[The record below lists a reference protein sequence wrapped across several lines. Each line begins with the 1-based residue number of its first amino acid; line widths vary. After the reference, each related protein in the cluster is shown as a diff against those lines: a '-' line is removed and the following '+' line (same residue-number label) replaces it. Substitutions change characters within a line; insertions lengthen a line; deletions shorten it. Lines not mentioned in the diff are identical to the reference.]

1 MKLREI
7 LSVFPLVSR
16 NAAAHCL
23 AVDADGRCYSWGR
36 NECGQLGHGHQTD
49 LNQPTIIEALAGQ
62 PRHFLEIPRLPAS
75 LLPCLSGSLPLC
87 PLSSAPYPVP
97 ASSKRIV
104 AVASGRNHSLAVADD
119 GSCALFLSSLRLL
132 DLNPLPPLLLPPSL
146 PPSLYFPLLP
156 PFCRSSLFL
165 LNPLPNPV
173 RTEHEKKPVLSA
185 VKRVR
190 AVACGGEFSCW
201 ITHPDPSTT
210 TTTTPPSND
219 ATTTK
224 AAAAAAAAGG
234 GAGGAAQP
242 SEPPSPPNLFTAG
255 LPQYGQLGH
264 GTDNEYNAKDSA
276 VKLVYAPQ
284 PTPRAVAALAG
295 REMCKV
301 ACGINHSVDA
311 KGFVFTWGF
320 GGFGRLGHKEQKD
333 EWRPRLV
340 DVFQRQNTLPPTA
353 VVAAGGAFSAC
364 TAGGGQMY
372 AWGKVKQTGDCWMYP
387 KPLLDLS
394 GWHIRSMAC
403 GATTSCVAAD
413 SSTIS
418 WGLAQ
423 HGELGYGPNG
433 AKSSANPKK
442 IDSLEGIHSVQVA
455 GGVGFFLHLVSRT
468 GAPGDSAEQR
478 SKAEKLLA
486 ALPLFTPEPDTT
498 SQKPAGKGKAAGT
511 GRRRKKEEKEEAVV
525 EEEGGDEEG
534 GEEDEDEEVE
544 EVDSEEEEDEEES
557 ASKKRKGRG
566 GKGGSAGAKKGR
578 GAAAAAAGR
587 GRGGGK
593 GKAAGAAGGK
603 GKAARGRG
611 RGKRK

>member
-1 MKLREI
+1 MGFHLAISSPESCVPPR
-7 LSVFPLVSR
+7 LSSINSTFRAKKQLSIPQMAANKENAGDATDPEPMTGEVLFCGSTDWQTIGRSENKTKNKGKAAEDIRFPLLTEPHRLAPLKDVRIVSVATGC
-16 NAAAHCL
+16 AAAHCL

-49 LNQPTIIEALAGQ
+49 LNQPTIIEALAG
-62 PRHFLEIPRLPAS
+62 HFLEIPRLPAS

-119 GSCALFLSSLRLL
+119 GSAWAWGSNKHGQLGTGSLKTGLPAFLSFLSSLSSLSFLSTPASPSAPTPHLFISPTSFTCSCALFLSSLLKS
-132 DLNPLPPLLLPPSL
+132 LPPLLLPPSL

-433 AKSSANPKK
+433 AK
-442 IDSLEGIHSVQVA
+442 
-455 GGVGFFLHLVSRT
+455 
-468 GAPGDSAEQR
+468 
-478 SKAEKLLA
+478 
-486 ALPLFTPEPDTT
+486 
-498 SQKPAGKGKAAGT
+498 
-511 GRRRKKEEKEEAVV
+511 
-525 EEEGGDEEG
+525 
-534 GEEDEDEEVE
+534 
-544 EVDSEEEEDEEES
+544 
-557 ASKKRKGRG
+557 
-566 GKGGSAGAKKGR
+566 
-578 GAAAAAAGR
+578 
-587 GRGGGK
+587 
-593 GKAAGAAGGK
+593 
-603 GKAARGRG
+603 
-611 RGKRK
+611 

>member
-1 MKLREI
+1 M
-7 LSVFPLVSR
+7 LSPVYTARS
-16 NAAAHCL
+16 AWA
-23 AVDADGRCYSWGR
+23 WGS
-36 NECGQLGHGHQTD
+36 NKHGQLGTGSLKT
-49 LNQPTIIEALAGQ
+49 G
-62 PRHFLEIPRLPAS
+62 LPAS
-75 LLPCLSGSLPLC
+75 LS
-87 PLSSAPYPVP
+87 
-97 ASSKRIV
+97 
-104 AVASGRNHSLAVADD
+104 
-119 GSCALFLSSLRLL
+119 FLSSLFSLRFL
-132 DLNPLPPLLLPPSL
+132 PLPPLLPLLPLLISSFPPPPSPAAVCCFSPYKVLGRLRNHSRSLSVPCSSPLANPFLFPSFKSLPSSSLFLPHSLPPFL
-146 PPSLYFPLLP
+146 PPSLYFRLLP
-156 PFCRSSLFL
+156 PFCRSFL
-165 LNPLPNPV
+165 VLLTRLPNPV
-173 RTEHEKKPVLSA
+173 RTEHEKKPVLSS
-185 VKRVR
+185 VKRVC

-201 ITHPDPSTT
+201 ITHPDPSTSSSSPSS
-210 TTTTPPSND
+210 TTPPSAAATAPAASN
-219 ATTTK
+219 ATTTT
-224 AAAAAAAAGG
+224 AAP
-234 GAGGAAQP
+234 GAAEP

-255 LPQYGQLGH
+255 LPQFGQLGH

-301 ACGINHSVDA
+301 ACGINHTVAVDA

-340 DVFQRQNTLPPTA
+340 DVFQRQNTLPASA

-372 AWGKVKQTGDCWMYP
+372 AWGKVKQTGDSWMYP

-413 SSTIS
+413 ASTIS

-423 HGELGYGPNG
+423 HGELGYGPKG

-442 IDSLEGIHSVQVA
+442 IDSLEGIHSIQVA

-468 GAPGDSAEQR
+468 GAPGATAEQQ
-478 SKAEKLLA
+478 SKAGKLLA

-511 GRRRKKEEKEEAVV
+511 GRARKKEEKAEAEV
-525 EEEGGDEEG
+525 EEEGRDEEG
-534 GEEDEDEEVE
+534 GEEEEDEEVE

>member
-1 MKLREI
+1 MQ
-7 LSVFPLVSR
+7 VVGP
-16 NAAAHCL
+16 
-23 AVDADGRCYSWGR
+23 
-36 NECGQLGHGHQTD
+36 
-49 LNQPTIIEALAGQ
+49 
-62 PRHFLEIPRLPAS
+62 PRHPCKSHPPYLPTSLLPCFPAS
-75 LLPCLSGSLPLC
+75 LLPCLPASLP
-87 PLSSAPYPVP
+87 PRIFLSSLYAPPPPLP
-97 ASSKRIV
+97 ARSKRIV

-119 GSCALFLSSLRLL
+119 GSAWAWGSNKYGQLGTGSLKI
-132 DLNPLPPLLLPPSL
+132 
-146 PPSLYFPLLP
+146 
-156 PFCRSSLFL
+156 
-165 LNPLPNPV
+165 
-173 RTEHEKKPVLSA
+173 EQEKKPVLSA

-210 TTTTPPSND
+210 TATTPPSND

-224 AAAAAAAAGG
+224 AAAAAGG
-234 GAGGAAQP
+234 GAGGGAEP
-242 SEPPSPPNLFTAG
+242 PEPPSPPNLFTAG

-295 REMCKV
+295 REMCKL
-301 ACGINHSVDA
+301 ACGINHTVAVDS

-320 GGFGRLGHKEQKD
+320 GGFGRLGHKKQKD

-340 DVFQRQNTLPPTA
+340 DVFQRQNTLPASA

-372 AWGKVKQTGDCWMYP
+372 VWGKVKQTGDCFMYP

-413 SSTIS
+413 ASTIS
-418 WGLAQ
+418 WGMAQ
-423 HGELGYGPNG
+423 HGELGYGPKG

-442 IDSLEGIHSVQVA
+442 IDSLEGIHSIQVA

-468 GAPGDSAEQR
+468 GAPGASAEQR

-486 ALPLFTPEPDTT
+486 AIPLFTFDIDLSSHSAFSLPFTPFT
-498 SQKPAGKGKAAGT
+498 PAPC
-511 GRRRKKEEKEEAVV
+511 
-525 EEEGGDEEG
+525 
-534 GEEDEDEEVE
+534 
-544 EVDSEEEEDEEES
+544 SFLPS
-557 ASKKRKGRG
+557 APTVH
-566 GKGGSAGAKKGR
+566 A
-578 GAAAAAAGR
+578 
-587 GRGGGK
+587 
-593 GKAAGAAGGK
+593 
-603 GKAARGRG
+603 
-611 RGKRK
+611 

>member
-1 MKLREI
+1 MKLREILLWAAMKLREI

-16 NAAAHCL
+16 NAHAFPFCFPPLPAPLLLSPQPPAPLPAAAAHCL

-36 NECGQLGHGHQTD
+36 NEVGGDAGTGGNGGKRGKRGNGGKREETGKAGKRGETGGNGESGETGGNGRKRGKTGVVGTAFLGVKGGECGMCGQLGHGHQTD
-49 LNQPTIIEALAGQ
+49 LNQPTIIEALAG
-62 PRHFLEIPRLPAS
+62 
-75 LLPCLSGSLPLC
+75 
-87 PLSSAPYPVP
+87 
-97 ASSKRIV
+97 KRIV

-119 GSCALFLSSLRLL
+119 GSAWAWGSNKHGQLGTGSLK
-132 DLNPLPPLLLPPSL
+132 
-146 PPSLYFPLLP
+146 
-156 PFCRSSLFL
+156 
-165 LNPLPNPV
+165 
-173 RTEHEKKPVLSA
+173 TEHEKKPVLSA

-210 TTTTPPSND
+210 TATTPPSND

-224 AAAAAAAAGG
+224 AAAAAGGG

-242 SEPPSPPNLFTAG
+242 SKPPSPPNLFTAG

-301 ACGINHSVDA
+301 ACGINHTVAVDA

-511 GRRRKKEEKEEAVV
+511 GRARKKEEKEEAVV

-544 EVDSEEEEDEEES
+544 EVDTLPSLIQQLP
-557 ASKKRKGRG
+557 
-566 GKGGSAGAKKGR
+566 
-578 GAAAAAAGR
+578 
-587 GRGGGK
+587 
-593 GKAAGAAGGK
+593 
-603 GKAARGRG
+603 
-611 RGKRK
+611 